1 MTKNFPLHELT
12 HSITAA
18 NMGIKNVPGPGELVK
33 LERLAIYVLQ
43 PARDFLGFPIYVSSG
58 YRCLMLN
65 RAIGGARYS
74 QHMLGEAADLKCA
87 NNKALFDYILNH
99 LDFDQLIW
107 EFGDD
112 NNPDWVHVSFALGR
126 NRKQVLRA
134 IKKGK
139 KTVYTPF

>member
-12 HSITAA
+12 HSITAT
-18 NMGIKNVPGPGELVK
+18 NMGIKNAPGPGELVK

-43 PARDFLGFPIYVSSG
+43 PARDFLGFPVYVSSG

-87 NNKALFDYILNH
+87 NNKALFDYIRNH
-99 LDFDQLIW
+99 LEFDQLIW
-107 EFGDD
+107 EFGTED
-112 NNPDWVHVSFALGR
+112 NPDWVHISYTTR
-126 NRKQVLRA
+126 KPNRKQ
-134 IKKGK
+134 IIITKK
-139 KTVYTPF
+139 